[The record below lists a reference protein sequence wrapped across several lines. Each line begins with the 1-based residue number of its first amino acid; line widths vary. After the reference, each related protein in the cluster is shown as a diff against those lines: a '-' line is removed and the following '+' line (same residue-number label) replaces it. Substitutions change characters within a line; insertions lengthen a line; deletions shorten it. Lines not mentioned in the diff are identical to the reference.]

1 MHDSISDTDELI
13 NRVASGDPLAV
24 NQLMD
29 RHRPRL
35 RRMVSMRFDT
45 RVAQRLDPSDVV
57 QEALTEASRRLP
69 VYIADRPLPFYPWL
83 RQIAWERLLQLQRQH
98 VRASKRSVVREQRV
112 ELGLTDESVAQLAS
126 RLTAPGPSPSHAAAQ
141 AEHTNL
147 LRAALAKME
156 PTDREVLV
164 MWHLEE
170 LAISEIAS
178 VLNLTVEGVKSRHRR
193 ALLRLTTLLASNRE
207 ES

>member
-1 MHDSISDTDELI
+1 
-13 NRVASGDPLAV
+13 
-24 NQLMD
+24 
-29 RHRPRL
+29 
-35 RRMVSMRFDT
+35 MRFDT